1 MKLELANIK
10 GTLLRLSKK
19 RSVKQ
24 GLPFVLFII
33 GASFGLGQFTNLR
46 YEYRKTKQT
55 QEKMQ
60 DVGLPMR
67 KAEEITLEAQ
77 YDIVK
82 EVIPTTYDLLP
93 IFNPMN
99 RSFSYFSFNY

>member
-82 EVIPTTYDLLP
+82 EYDTDHWENKRISRP
-93 IFNPMN
+93 WEEETPK
-99 RSFSYFSFNY
+99 S